1 MAEVSVF
8 DAYQVQRALRGHL
21 ADDDALETL
30 ARDDATGAFWVL
42 TRAELIIM
50 KDMQIGERIPR
61 GDLAGEVE
69 VTDIAVTVRLSATD
83 ASPAMVGT
91 FRKRNRF
98 TKALGEVLEADA
110 R

>member
-21 ADDDALETL
+21 ADDDVLETL

-42 TRAELIIM
+42 TRRELIIVL
-50 KDMQIGERIPR
+50 DQRVRERAER
-61 GDLAGEVE
+61 GAIEGDVE
-69 VTDIAVTVRLSATD
+69 TTDVAVTVRLR
-83 ASPAMVGT
+83 PAAANRTIVGT
-91 FRKRNRF
+91 FRKPNRL
-98 TKALGEVLEADA
+98 TRALSEIIGTGP

>member
-42 TRAELIIM
+42 TRAELIVM
-50 KDMQIGERIPR
+50 RDMQIGERIPR
-61 GDLAGEVE
+61 GALVGEVE
-69 VTDIAVTVRLSATD
+69 VSDVAVTIRLRATD
-83 ASPAMVGT
+83 AAPALVGT
-91 FRKRNRF
+91 FRKPNRF
-98 TKALGEVLEADA
+98 TKALGEVVEGNP